1 MCRNVEICADSTL
14 WMQTHKVSC
23 ILGPDFFNCCGHF
36 SLRWHVKRR
45 VPHLLTPPVGLE
57 LKRIF
62 LGNNTTTRLQM
73 RIWCIPLF
81 PSRPSS
87 RRTFDGLMD
96 FLVEWGSA
104 TITARASPLWNT
116 ILSLYWIKMM
126 MSAQYR
132 SRISTYTLGA
142 PCLFISRYPTPTIHR
157 NRRQRSWMIYSQQ
170 IFSFQQ

>member
-1 MCRNVEICADSTL
+1 MLKFVLIRRYECKPTKCRVYYDQISSTVVDIFRCDGTWKDECPTSWHPPSGWNWKESFSVIIRRHDYKCAFDASHCSPL
-14 WMQTHKVSC
+14 VQVQE
-23 ILGPDFFNCCGHF
+23 
-36 SLRWHVKRR
+36 
-45 VPHLLTPPVGLE
+45 E
-57 LKRIF
+57 L
-62 LGNNTTTRLQM
+62 
-73 RIWCIPLF
+73 
-81 PSRPSS
+81 
-87 RRTFDGLMD
+87 DGLMD